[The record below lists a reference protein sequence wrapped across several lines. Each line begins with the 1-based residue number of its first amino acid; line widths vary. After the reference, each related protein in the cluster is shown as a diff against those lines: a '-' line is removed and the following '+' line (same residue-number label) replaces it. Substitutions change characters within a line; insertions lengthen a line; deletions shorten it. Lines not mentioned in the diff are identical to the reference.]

1 MPFWENMKETEETS
15 QKTSDYENAENN
27 SRLFHEERMKNA
39 PKIVQDYYNGT
50 GLKFE
55 KGLFKVL
62 VAKKS
67 NRIIFLIMVFC
78 FAILFITNNFSNKG
92 NLKVINGYE
101 CELQSFSYDDR
112 LFASVKIHPLKKT
125 KTQLSNQEKKEG
137 KTISF
142 PVNIVFYRISE
153 SGVQME
159 FQNDINGEIFLNS
172 NIYRTDS
179 DDYNVTD
186 VIARVSVGDESGE
199 LSVKVNRRLQ

>member
-137 KTISF
+137 KTIAF
-142 PVNIVFYRISE
+142 PVNIVFYGISE

>member
-67 NRIIFLIMVFC
+67 NRIIFLIMIFC
-78 FAILFITNNFSNKG
+78 FAILFITNNLANKG

-125 KTQLSNQEKKEG
+125 KAQLSNQEKKEG

-142 PVNIVFYRISE
+142 PVNIVFYGISE

>member
-1 MPFWENMKETEETS
+1 MKETEDPS
-15 QKTSDYENAENN
+15 QKEAGYENAENN
-27 SRLFHEERMKNA
+27 SRFFHEERMKNA

-55 KGLFKVL
+55 KGLFRVL

-78 FAILFITNNFSNKG
+78 FAIVFITNNFSNKG

-112 LFASVKIHPLKKT
+112 LFASVKIHPVKKT
-125 KTQLSNQEKKEG
+125 KTQLSNQEKKSGESV
-137 KTISF
+137 SF
-142 PVNIVFYRISE
+142 PVKIVFYGISE
-153 SGVQME
+153 SGVQMK
-159 FQNDINGEIFLNS
+159 FQQDVNGEIFLNS
-172 NIYRTDS
+172 NIYRTES

-186 VIARVSVGDESGE
+186 VIAEVSVGDESGE

>member
-1 MPFWENMKETEETS
+1 M
-15 QKTSDYENAENN
+15 A
-27 SRLFHEERMKNA
+27 
-39 PKIVQDYYNGT
+39 
-50 GLKFE
+50 
-55 KGLFKVL
+55 
-62 VAKKS
+62 
-67 NRIIFLIMVFC
+67 
-78 FAILFITNNFSNKG
+78 NKG

-142 PVNIVFYRISE
+142 PVNIVFYGISE